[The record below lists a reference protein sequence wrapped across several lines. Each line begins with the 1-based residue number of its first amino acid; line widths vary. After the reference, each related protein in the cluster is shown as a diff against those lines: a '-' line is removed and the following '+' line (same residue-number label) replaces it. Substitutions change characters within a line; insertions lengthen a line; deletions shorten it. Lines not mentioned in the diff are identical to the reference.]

1 MIETTEHTDKKEI
14 ILAAAEELF
23 SEQDFDAVSVRDL
36 AKRANVNI
44 AMISYYF
51 GSKEKLL
58 EELIGRKM
66 ETSQAALRQIAAD
79 GMSPWDKMITIIG
92 MYVDKLV
99 DSRKFQKVV
108 NRELS
113 TNVRPQLRESMMT
126 KMRVNREFIIGV
138 MQEGV
143 DQKIFR
149 EDADIEMVMMSLF
162 ATISQIIGSSYHTCE
177 MFQKKSEDELYTN
190 QFKERVKTYFK
201 DILSYYLLIKK

>member
-1 MIETTEHTDKKEI
+1 MIEITEHTDKKEA

-23 SEQDFDAVSVRDL
+23 SQQDFDAVSVRDL

-79 GMSPWDKMITIIG
+79 GMNPWDKMQAIVG
-92 MYVDKLV
+92 MYVAKLI
-99 DSRKFQKVV
+99 DNRKFQKVV
-108 NRELS
+108 NRELA

-126 KMRVNREFIIGV
+126 KMRVNREFIKGV
-138 MQEGV
+138 IQEGV
-143 DQKIFR
+143 DQKMFR
-149 EDADIEMVMMSLF
+149 EEADVEMVMMSLF
-162 ATISQIIGSSYHTCE
+162 ATIHHLIGTSYYSCE
-177 MFQKKSEDELYTN
+177 MFQKKTEEELYTTE
-190 QFKERVKTYFK
+190 FKERVKTYFIN
-201 DILSYYLLIKK
+201 ILSNYLLIK